1 MKKIYLELVF
11 LTIAISLISVSSKK
25 YENSNLRK
33 FLSNLGLPD
42 IPASNQFLD
51 EQYIPKNSTNTTDDE
66 DSSEEERPDQQEEEQ
81 KDDQEEEQKDDQE
94 EEKKEEEE
102 EETPERDSSKIVN
115 IKCLWVDKYD
125 VYSLQKLQ
133 DKKKDYQKEFERGIV
148 FFNFCQN
155 LNRNKSVSVTWER
168 NDTNESSLVSVAG
181 SIDGDSNSKNE
192 WDQLPNDEPQSG
204 LMITLSKGDVC
215 KKRNG
220 KEIFHQTY
228 FKIYCDDSI
237 DDDDFLKYVNLSD
250 FYFQNDEC
258 NHYILAYSIY
268 GCALNDWYLLR
279 RLMNENKYLFGIGII
294 LVGLFFCMWG
304 KKYHVY
310 TMVLIFGVV
319 ASYIVTIIVLNF
331 LSSLITTEK
340 SLMILLG
347 VGFLIGAFIGF
358 MLKAKLTLLTI
369 LLGGAMGYSIAEM
382 AYQFV
387 SGFIEWNP
395 QYLYYATTGVCI
407 ILGILIGFKLVT
419 AVLIIGTSLVGG
431 YISMRG
437 VALIFGNYMDEKQFA
452 DLVKNGELEQL
463 KDIKSKWT
471 YAYIGLWI
479 ILTIFGIYY
488 QCIGHKKNGATS
500 KQTNYQK
507 MEDKK

>member
-1 MKKIYLELVF
+1 
-11 LTIAISLISVSSKK
+11 
-25 YENSNLRK
+25 
-33 FLSNLGLPD
+33 
-42 IPASNQFLD
+42 
-51 EQYIPKNSTNTTDDE
+51 
-66 DSSEEERPDQQEEEQ
+66 
-81 KDDQEEEQKDDQE
+81 
-94 EEKKEEEE
+94 
-102 EETPERDSSKIVN
+102 
-115 IKCLWVDKYD
+115 
-125 VYSLQKLQ
+125 
-133 DKKKDYQKEFERGIV
+133 
-148 FFNFCQN
+148 
-155 LNRNKSVSVTWER
+155 
-168 NDTNESSLVSVAG
+168 
-181 SIDGDSNSKNE
+181 
-192 WDQLPNDEPQSG
+192 
-204 LMITLSKGDVC
+204 
-215 KKRNG
+215 
-220 KEIFHQTY
+220 
-228 FKIYCDDSI
+228 
-237 DDDDFLKYVNLSD
+237 
-250 FYFQNDEC
+250 
-258 NHYILAYSIY
+258 
-268 GCALNDWYLLR
+268 
-279 RLMNENKYLFGIGII
+279 
-294 LVGLFFCMWG
+294 
-304 KKYHVY
+304 
-310 TMVLIFGVV
+310 
-319 ASYIVTIIVLNF
+319 
-331 LSSLITTEK
+331 
-340 SLMILLG
+340 MILLG